1 MDNLAR
7 FDGSSKPEK
16 KGLLAYLSKNPL
28 VIVNSLLIISFFAIM
43 SYVAITIFRA

>member
-16 KGLLAYLSKNPL
+16 KGLLAYLSKNLL
-28 VIVNSLLIISFFAIM
+28 VIVNSLLIISFFAVM
-43 SYVAITIFRA
+43 GYAIIIILRA